1 METDKDVTASPTG
14 SEPSRK
20 DFLRTA
26 GVAVAGAV
34 VAAGVPQIVRA
45 ASPVTITFWFGPDTS
60 GATQALIGMFNQQ
73 NAGKIKVVWQTQ
85 ASNTDTYFSNV
96 KRALQAKSTTPDV
109 FAGDVIWP
117 AQLASQGLVLPLDQY
132 WPKSEWGKYLD
143 GPVLDVQY
151 KGHIYAAPWFTDYG
165 LIYYRKDLLAK
176 YNLPVPTTWE
186 QLRSEAATLV
196 KKGAV
201 KEGFVFQGD
210 QYEGLVCDALEYIN
224 GAGGRIY
231 GPMAAST
238 TAQAAQGLATMASMV
253 TSGASPQAVT
263 TYQEPQTVP
272 DFINGDAAFARNW
285 NYMWTL
291 AQDPKQSKVVG
302 KVGVIATLHEPG
314 QSTGYSTLGGW
325 NFFVNAHSAHPDE
338 AWQFINFMIGSMAQN
353 YYAVH
358 GGHVMVLRSTYTDPQ
373 VLKANPYFATVVP
386 KLHILPRPTSPVYA
400 DISLRMQQDFHNVL
414 TGSMTPAAAVKDV
427 EAFIQVAEARFQ

>member
-1 METDKDVTASPTG
+1 VKFGTGTA
-14 SEPSRK
+14 
-20 DFLRTA
+20 LRA
-26 GVAVAGAV
+26 LA
-34 VAAGVPQIVRA
+34 AAGLILSGSA
-45 ASPVTITFWFGPDTS
+45 AAMEQPAHAAGPVTINFWFGPDTS
-60 GATQALIGMFNQQ
+60 GATQQLITMFNKA
-73 NAGKIKVVWQTQ
+73 NAGKIQVKWETQ
-85 ASNTDTYFSNV
+85 ASNTDTYLSNV
-96 KRALQAKSTTPDV
+96 KRALQAKSTAVDV

-117 AQLASQGLVLPLDQY
+117 AQLASQGLVLPLDKY
-132 WPKSEWGKYLD
+132 WPKSQWGKYLD
-143 GPVLDVQY
+143 GPVLAVQY

-165 LIYYRKDLLAK
+165 LLYYRTDLLAK
-176 YNLPVPTTWE
+176 YHLKVPTTFA
-186 QLRSEAATLV
+186 QLQQEAVFLV

-210 QYEGLVCDALEYIN
+210 QYEGLVCDALEFIN

-231 GPMAAST
+231 GPDAAKT
-238 TAQAAQGLATMASMV
+238 TKQAAEGLDAMRSMI

-272 DFINGDAAFARNW
+272 DFINGNAAFARNW

-302 KVGVIATLHEPG
+302 KVGVVATLRTAG

-325 NFFVNAHSAHPDE
+325 NFFINKYSKNPDA
-338 AWQFINFMIGSMAQN
+338 AWTFINFMIQSKAQN

-358 GGHVMVLRSTYTDPQ
+358 GGHVMVLRSTYSDPA
-373 VLKANPYFATVVP
+373 VLKANPYFKTLIP
-386 KLHILPRPTSPVYA
+386 KLHILPRPTSPVYS

-414 TGSMTPAAAVKDV
+414 TGSMSSDKAVSDIESYIK
-427 EAFIQVAEARFQ
+427 VAEARFQ

>member
-1 METDKDVTASPTG
+1 MYCTG
-14 SEPSRK
+14 GIIVKFGTGGAIRA
-20 DFLRTA
+20 L
-26 GVAVAGAV
+26 AVAGLILSGSAAAAQHTAK
-34 VAAGVPQIVRA
+34 AAG
-45 ASPVTITFWFGPDTS
+45 PVTINFWFGPDTS
-60 GATQALIGMFNQQ
+60 GATAQLISMFNQQ
-73 NAGKIKVVWQTQ
+73 NAGKIKVTWQTQ
-85 ASNTDTYFSNV
+85 ASNTDTYLSNV
-96 KRALQAKSTTPDV
+96 KRALQAKSTAVDV

-117 AQLASQGLVLPLDQY
+117 AQLASQGLVLPLDKY
-132 WPKSEWGKYLD
+132 WPKSQWGKYLD
-143 GPVLDVQY
+143 GPVLAVQY

-165 LIYYRKDLLAK
+165 LTYYRKDLLAK
-176 YNLPVPTTWE
+176 YHLQVPTTFQ
-186 QLRSEAATLV
+186 QLQNEATFLV

-210 QYEGLVCDALEYIN
+210 QYEGLVCDALEFIN

-231 GPMAAST
+231 GPLAAST
-238 TAQAAQGLATMASMV
+238 TAKAAQGLDVMRGMI

-272 DFINGDAAFARNW
+272 DFINGNAAFARNW

-302 KVGVIATLHEPG
+302 KVGVVATLHTIG
-314 QSTGYSTLGGW
+314 QATGYSTLGGW
-325 NFFVNAHSAHPDE
+325 NFFINKYSKNPNA

-358 GGHVMVLRSTYTDPQ
+358 GGHVMVLRSTYSDPQ

-386 KLHILPRPTSPVYA
+386 KLHILPRPTSPVYS

-414 TGSMTPAAAVKDV
+414 TGSMSSTNAVSDI
-427 EAFIQVAEARFQ
+427 ESFIKVAEARFQ